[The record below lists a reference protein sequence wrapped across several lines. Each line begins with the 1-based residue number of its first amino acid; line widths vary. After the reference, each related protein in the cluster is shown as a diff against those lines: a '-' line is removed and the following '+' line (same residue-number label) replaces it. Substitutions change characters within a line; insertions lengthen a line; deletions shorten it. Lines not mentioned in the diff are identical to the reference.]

1 MSRPMNTASRTPPTT
16 MARIGMSVDDLTG
29 ARRGLALP
37 PRTCA
42 LAPRTVGLDL
52 LPEDAT
58 GIDRIPTYPFWPRPG
73 QLRSDG
79 PRPEPIGRRM
89 SPLRDYEVLYI
100 VRADLDDDKVQDAV
114 KRVNTLIER
123 SGGTIERTNLWGKRK
138 LAYEVKHQKEGAYVL
153 QDFQLDPTRVPELEA
168 GLKITGE
175 AWRHLVVRRPEKVV
189 ATAVTPPPAEVVQE
203 PVASEPE
210 AVVGRV
216 REAVREE
223 ET

>member
-1 MSRPMNTASRTPPTT
+1 M
-16 MARIGMSVDDLTG
+16 
-29 ARRGLALP
+29 
-37 PRTCA
+37 
-42 LAPRTVGLDL
+42 
-52 LPEDAT
+52 
-58 GIDRIPTYPFWPRPG
+58 
-73 QLRSDG
+73 
-79 PRPEPIGRRM
+79 
-89 SPLRDYEVLYI
+89 RDYEVLYI

-168 GLKITGE
+168 GLKITE
-175 AWRHLVVRRPEKVV
+175 EVLRHLVVRKPEKVV

-203 PVASEPE
+203 PIVSEPE

-223 ET
+223 DT